1 MSIIPFNVKTK
12 MQTENHRYFANW
24 LSNIHKCFKNQTRL
38 KKQSEVAKNDY
49 CATTVALLQK

>member
-1 MSIIPFNVKTK
+1 

-49 CATTVALLQK
+49 CTTTVALLQK